1 VIVAPRTG
9 EIDAPAFAV
18 LMAVRIKGRA
28 TPAALAMATGMTED
42 DVRAAVRAARERGL
56 LQAASGS
63 HAGAAAPDEV
73 VALAPDGL
81 HALGALLAAEPCDR
95 GALARAYDG
104 FLTTDTALK
113 DAITAWQLASGEAE
127 RGGRGA
133 ALRAAGAEA
142 TAVAERL
149 AALAPRYAS
158 YARRLGA
165 ALAALRAG
173 DERYAASP
181 RVDSLHQVWFELHQ
195 DLLLTLGRERDT

>member
-9 EIDAPAFAV
+9 EIDAPALAV

-28 TPAALAMATGMTED
+28 TPAALATATGMTEG

-56 LQAASGS
+56 LQAMSGS
-63 HAGAAAPDEV
+63 HAGAAAPDEI
-73 VALAPDGL
+73 VALVPDGL
-81 HALGALLAAEPCDR
+81 RALGALLAAEPCDR
-95 GALARAYDG
+95 EALARAYDG

-113 DAITAWQLASGEAE
+113 QAITAWQLASAE
-127 RGGRGA
+127 GRGGRES

-142 TAVAERL
+142 TAAAERL